1 MKFIC
6 VKSRTDRV
14 YIIGFNYKH
23 KMTSIMVATLVNH
36 VLKPGRLTWFH
47 NLEVFLLPYFL
58 KQLKVLI
65 VCVDPP
71 SVKEQKMFTWK
82 TFLLKEGKNHDLS

>member
-6 VKSRTDRV
+6 VKSRTGRV

-36 VLKPGRLTWFH
+36 ALS
-47 NLEVFLLPYFL
+47 NLVQQLRGFL
-58 KQLKVLI
+58 I
-65 VCVDPP
+65 AI
-71 SVKEQKMFTWK
+71 
-82 TFLLKEGKNHDLS
+82 LLKTVESIDGLCLST